1 METSFSN
8 QNVFDKVENWMA
20 NETDEVTTP
29 LSSYSDVGLAAG
41 YEVHFSPDNER
52 LFSDGLNE
60 EKCKLYIFFYEFCIT
75 IEYQVI
81 NTGSCEPLGLY
92 CSV

>member
-20 NETDEVTTP
+20 NDTDEVTTP

-60 EKCKLYIFFYEFCIT
+60 EKCKLFISCSLILYIHGNKMEECHMKSLKMAKGY
-75 IEYQVI
+75 
-81 NTGSCEPLGLY
+81 L
-92 CSV
+92 